1 MKHFLRQLSNIGV
14 TDTLGFHEQRK
25 IRTLNIFNLVVIF
38 FLILGA
44 TNVIFLK
51 TDYPLLPELCFFTL
65 ASFSLFLNYLQ
76 KYNWAVFTFTI
87 YINSSLFFV
96 NEYYPFDAGAYL
108 FYFPLV
114 VTIVLLNNPSVKDKF
129 TIIHFIISL
138 VFFLISVLFDFPQ
151 ILNTKIPPDAILV
164 LWYYDAVFS
173 IICTGFLTFMLNR
186 LIYTQNSEILSH
198 LADEKAAQVKLNQSL
213 KEKEILFAEVHHRV
227 KNNMAIITGLLNLQA
242 NSTENAEAKN
252 LINESKNR
260 VHSMSLVH
268 SMLYRT
274 TDLNNIKLDKYVSS
288 LCKELLNSLEPT
300 RKINLLENYC
310 DVEVSI
316 NKAIPI
322 GLIIN
327 EAVTNSIKHAFPI
340 GHPDPEINV
349 KIEKTGT
356 EVRITVGDNGKGMGK
371 STSLEKEKTLG
382 VSLIHSLTEQ
392 IDGQVKFMNGT
403 GTKIQISFNMN
414 ENKKT

>member
-1 MKHFLRQLSNIGV
+1 MKQFLHRLSNIGV
-14 TDTLGFHEQRK
+14 TDILGFHEQRK

-38 FLILGA
+38 FLLLGA
-44 TNVIFLK
+44 TNIIFLK
-51 TDYPLLPELCFFTL
+51 SDYPLLPELCFLLL
-65 ASFSLFLNYLQ
+65 AVCSLFLNYLQ

-87 YINSSLFFV
+87 YINLSLFFV

-138 VFFLISVLFDFPQ
+138 VFFTISVLFDFPE
-151 ILNTKIPPDAILV
+151 ILNTKISPDAIVL
-164 LWYYDAVFS
+164 LWYYDVIFS

-186 LIYTQNSEILSH
+186 LIYTQNSEILGH
-198 LADEKAAQVKLNQSL
+198 LEIEKAAQVKLNQSL

-227 KNNMAIITGLLNLQA
+227 KNNMAIISGLLSLQES
-242 NSTENAEAKN
+242 STDNAEAKS

-274 TDLNNIKLDKYVSS
+274 QDLNNIKLDKYVSS

-300 RKINLLENYC
+300 RKINLLESYC

-340 GHPDPEINV
+340 GHSNPEISL
-349 KIEKTGT
+349 KIENHEAGI
-356 EVRITVGDNGKGMGK
+356 RITIEDNGKGMEQ
-371 STSLEKEKTLG
+371 STPLEKEKTLG

-392 IDGQVKFMNGT
+392 IDGSLVFLNDA

-414 ENKKT
+414 